1 MHEHRSP
8 TPSARRAA
16 ALCFAVLLGLTLSA
30 APHARAQGTAE
41 FRQQR
46 KRALELVEQNKFTE
60 AIPLLE
66 KLVQVDDKDVVLWER
81 LGWVTYVTAASIQD
95 PQERKQARA
104 RARAAFERAKALGG
118 DSELLRKGLEG
129 TAGPDAAE
137 IAYSSNKEADAAM
150 REGEEAHSR
159 GDLDKAIAAY
169 ERALRLD
176 PKLYSAALFAG
187 DMHFKKGLQA
197 TDPGVKKTEMDRAGE
212 WFARAIAIDENVETA
227 YRYWG
232 DALMLSGRQD
242 EAKLKF
248 VDAIIAEPGNRS
260 GYVGLTQWG
269 ERNRVGLAHP
279 EIEIPVK
286 LTMAGEK
293 KLDVYID
300 PALRESPDGSG
311 AWEHYAFV
319 RAKWVVEDFAKA
331 YPAEKSYRHTLREE
345 TEALRMAAERAA
357 EWLKSGRV
365 KTLSPSLATLVKL
378 NDAGLL
384 EPYIFFARV
393 DQGIVQDYEA
403 YRRAN
408 RDKLRRYWTE
418 FVIEKQ

>member
-1 MHEHRSP
+1 MHEHRSI

-16 ALCFAVLLGLTLSA
+16 AVCVAVLLCLTLTA
-30 APHARAQGTAE
+30 APHARAQGTTDFQE
-41 FRQQR
+41 QR
-46 KRALELVEQNKFTE
+46 KRALELYDQNKFTE

-66 KLVQVDDKDVVLWER
+66 KLVQVDDKDIVLWER
-81 LGWVTYVTAASIQD
+81 LGWATFVAAGSIQD
-95 PQERKQARA
+95 PEARKKARA
-104 RARAAFERAKALGG
+104 RARAAFLRAKELGG
-118 DSELLRKGLEG
+118 DSELLRTGLEG
-129 TAGPDAAE
+129 TTGPDATELAF
-137 IAYSSNKEADAAM
+137 SSNKEADAAM

-176 PKLYSAALFAG
+176 PKLYMAALFAG
-187 DMHFKKGLQA
+187 DMHFKKGYQA
-197 TDPGVKKTEMDRAGE
+197 TDTRVKKEQMDKAGE

-227 YRYWG
+227 HRYWG
-232 DALMLSGRQD
+232 DALMHSGRQE

-269 ERNRVGLAHP
+269 GRNRVGMAHP
-279 EIEIPVK
+279 SIEIPVK

-293 KLDVYID
+293 KLDVQID
-300 PALRESPDGSG
+300 PALRESQDGSG
-311 AWEHYAFV
+311 AWEHYGFV

-345 TEALRMAAERAA
+345 TEALRKAAELAS
-357 EWLKSGRV
+357 EWLKSGKV
-365 KTLSPSLATLVKL
+365 KTLSPSLAALVKL
-378 NDAGLL
+378 NEAGLL

-393 DQGIVQDYEA
+393 DQGIAKDYEA
-403 YRRAN
+403 YRKAN
-408 RDKLRRYWTE
+408 RDKLRRYWTD